1 MVFATETAGKI
12 NQRADVAKKGG
23 RRGETACTR
32 GCGGDQL
39 RQKENQTV
47 QFSGNK
53 VTEDFQMEEIT
64 VSNPI
69 NQVM

>member
-1 MVFATETAGKI
+1 MWL
-12 NQRADVAKKGG
+12 KKG
-23 RRGETACTR
+23 EEEEKQPAQEVVE
-32 GCGGDQL
+32 GDQL

-53 VTEDFQMEEIT
+53 VTKDFQMEEIT